1 MPTLEGRIL
10 SALATSAIVAACIF
24 AGALLGFGLRA
35 LLPEHHLSA
44 ESKDQVKLGAGLIGT
59 MAALVLGLMVASAKS
74 AYDTQKQ
81 EVVEMS
87 AKIAFLDRILHH
99 YGSGTEE
106 IREVLRRGVAR
117 AFERTW
123 AEKSSRREES
133 EPMEGIGAWGLYDRV
148 QALAPQDD
156 AQRALKA
163 QALDLVVDL
172 GRTRWLMFEQEES
185 SSISVPFLVVVVF
198 WLTIIFVSFGLF
210 APANATVVVTLL
222 LSALS
227 VSGAIFLILELDRPF
242 DGLVQISSA
251 PLESALAHLSH

>member
-1 MPTLEGRIL
+1 M
-10 SALATSAIVAACIF
+10 SAFAISASVATCIF
-24 AGALLGFGLRA
+24 GGGLVGFGLRTR
-35 LLPEHHLSA
+35 LPDHHLAA
-44 ESKDQVKLGAGLIGT
+44 ESKDLVKLGTGLIGT

-74 AYDTQKQ
+74 AYDAQKA
-81 EVVEMS
+81 EVIDMS

-99 YGSGTEE
+99 YGSETEE
-106 IREVLRRGVAR
+106 VRESLRRSVTR

-123 AEKSSRREES
+123 TEKSARREE
-133 EPMEGIGAWGLYDRV
+133 EPMEGVGAWGLYDKV
-148 QALAPQDD
+148 QALKPQDD

-163 QALDLVVDL
+163 QALGLVLDL
-172 GRTRWLMFEQEES
+172 GRTRWLMFEQETS

-210 APANATVVVTLL
+210 APPNATVITTLL

-227 VSGAIFLILELDRPF
+227 VSGAIFLVLELDRPF

-251 PLESALAHLSH
+251 PLENVLAHLGH